1 VNDSSVQ
8 SKVPSLSISLFKD
21 IFHLIRNQSL
31 LPAKN
36 MLAPWLASALL
47 ILEAFI
53 SLADEPPN
61 VDLDAAVED
70 VKGKDDVNMNKVS
83 ISDSDRSALM
93 DFALE
98 VLERDP
104 SNKDVSVALFRILVR
119 LTRHHKYATEFV
131 QKNGLSILLNI
142 FKTRAHEFHR
152 HQVYSIMLLRH
163 IVEDSKVVSMIME
176 REIKNWFSHP
186 RSRVFDVSNYL
197 RSNSQLALRDPDLF
211 VQSTTKLCKLTR
223 YDPNG
228 RNPQMALVKTED
240 STESSEIDRRDLAVH
255 EEEMMDA
262 TASTSAPMSESPK
275 KLFQSSEMSENLIAF
290 IANRINE
297 HS

>member
-21 IFHLIRNQSL
+21 IFHLARNQSL

-47 ILEAFI
+47 ILEIFI

-61 VDLDAAVED
+61 VDLDDAVED

-104 SNKDVSVALFRILVR
+104 SNKDVSVALFRILV
-119 LTRHHKYATEFV
+119 

-142 FKTRAHEFHR
+142 QNTC
-152 HQVYSIMLLRH
+152 
-163 IVEDSKVVSMIME
+163 
-176 REIKNWFSHP
+176 P
-186 RSRVFDVSNYL
+186 RIS
-197 RSNSQLALRDPDLF
+197 
-211 VQSTTKLCKLTR
+211 
-223 YDPNG
+223 
-228 RNPQMALVKTED
+228 
-240 STESSEIDRRDLAVH
+240 
-255 EEEMMDA
+255 
-262 TASTSAPMSESPK
+262 STSGLFHNAPAPYC
-275 KLFQSSEMSENLIAF
+275 
-290 IANRINE
+290 
-297 HS
+297 